1 MSFYDAIRVG
11 ASGVSDLEVERSL
24 RFNRNDGAYLQAT
37 LGDGNEDKWT
47 WSGWVKKTINGQ
59 HQNLFSSG
67 SDAVYTHI
75 NFDNS
80 DRLRF
85 QNWHSAQKGTKI
97 TTRVLRDNSAWMHIV
112 VIWDSG
118 NSTADDRM
126 RLYINGTRETDF
138 SSSSNP
144 DQNQDS
150 VINGNTLGGS
160 DYGEG
165 KHFIGKFAD
174 TSDNSGSYK
183 SEINFIDGQAYD
195 PSYFGE
201 TDAITGQWKPKKYS
215 GGGYGTNGFYL
226 KFADNSG
233 TTATTLG
240 KDSSGNGHNFTPNNF
255 SVAAGTG
262 NDSLEDTPL
271 NNFCTL
277 NPLDKTNGASLRE
290 GALTLYTDSNDQAAT
305 GTFAVNSG
313 KWYWE
318 VDMNEAEPEIGIA
331 HHNMPLSNKGTSLPS
346 NGQIALIVA
355 GADGNTNFLRVDG
368 NNASGTGITAQSGP
382 GKIGIALDADNKKIW
397 FTNTSGTYFN
407 SGNPATGAN
416 AAVDFSSTGPNYPT
430 GLLTPFVSMY
440 QGSAKT
446 VSINFGQRPFTYSAP
461 TGFKTLC
468 SANLPDPTILLP
480 NKNFGTLTYSG
491 NSSTQVITDTSAVD
505 FTPDWVWV
513 KRRNGDNSHIL
524 TDAVRGIYKYL
535 VSSRTDAEG
544 DNNIY
549 LTAFN
554 NGGFTSG
561 NNGDMNVTGRTYVAW
576 NWNGGDTDGKTYTVK
591 VVSDSGNKYR
601 FDNFGTSAV
610 TLDLAEGGTYI
621 FNMDDSS
628 NASHPFSIGTAANGT
643 VYTSGITYFLDG
655 VSKTY
660 SQYTSG
666 FSSASTR
673 RLHITVP
680 ASAPQ
685 LYYWCSVH
693 SGMGGAINTNT
704 TLGSSNFDGNTQS
717 TVKVNAA
724 AGFSIVGYTGPNGA
738 GNIGHGLGV
747 APKVLIIRR
756 RPNASDWAVYHGEI
770 GNTKRLVLNSTSG
783 ESSASANWWNNTS
796 PTSTI
801 FTVGSDA
808 GTGGSTDTYIA
819 YCFSEVAGYS
829 KFGKYTGNA
838 NANGTL
844 VHTGFQP
851 AWLMLKRTDSGDHWI
866 IKDSK
871 RNTTNDVFSNLG
883 ANINNAEFG
892 SSGNVQSVDFLSNGF
907 KLRGTDSGVNANSG
921 TYIYLAFAESP
932 FKNSRAR

>member
-621 FNMDDSS
+621 FDQSDSS
-628 NASHPFSIGTAANGT
+628 NSGHPLRFSTTSNGT
-643 VYTSGITYFLDG
+643 HGGGSEYTTGVTTSGTPG
-655 VSKTY
+655 S
-660 SQYTSG
+660 SG
-666 FSSASTR
+666 AFTQIVVA
-673 RLHITVP
+673 
-680 ASAPQ
+680 ASAPT
-685 LYYWCSVH
+685 LYYYCTNH
-693 SGMGGAINTNT
+693 SGMGGQANTNS
-704 TLGSSNFDGNTQS
+704 TLGSSNFDGSIQATA
-717 TVKVNAA
+717 KVNAS
-724 AGFSIVGYTGPNGA
+724 AGFSIVTFSGS
-738 GNIGHGLGV
+738 GNRTIGHGLGV
-747 APKVLIIRR
+747 APKVIIMKGRNVSDQWTVGHQELDASN
-756 RPNASDWAVYHGEI
+756 PWHKGIPLNTNASTQDNAGF
-770 GNTKRLVLNSTSG
+770 
-783 ESSASANWWNNTS
+783 WNDTA
-796 PTSTI
+796 PTSTV
-801 FTVGSDA
+801 FSK
-808 GTGGSTDTYIA
+808 GTWDDGYNMLA